1 MIPVSDEFKDAL
13 DLNRNYLEYVD
24 ITLSDGT
31 ELSLTNKNLWNGG
44 VTIEDAVS
52 SSDTFDIGAAI
63 INSCSISISNIYDD
77 YSDYVFEGAEVNVQ
91 IGLLTDENTIEKLQK
106 GVFLV
111 DEAKYNNSIITLSCL
126 DNMAKFDKSYSEST
140 LQYPASL
147 HTIVSNA
154 CTVCGVQ
161 LNTQTFPHDDYVIQI
176 RPDDEAITFREIIQ
190 WCAQIAGCFARCDRY
205 GRLEL
210 KWFNQAAFESGAS
223 ADDYHSI
230 KSIYSMEIS
239 KDDVVIT
246 GVRVVETNDT
256 DAGSSE
262 TIYQSGEAGYVISVE
277 GNMLLQGGAGQTVAA
292 WLGEQLIGFR
302 FRPGSVQHAS
312 DPSIEAGDMMVLT
325 DRKQNTYNMVVSSTK
340 FSTGSRQ
347 TTSSNAKSPIRN
359 SADRYSSSTKN
370 YVLLRGQIQKEKT
383 NREQAIENLSE
394 RINNSSGAYTT
405 VEEVTGGGSVF
416 YLHNKP
422 DLADSDMIWKM
433 TAEAWG
439 VSTDGGKTYN
449 AGMTVD
455 GDTIVRILTATGV
468 NADWIDTGAI
478 TVRDNDGNVI
488 FSVDIDTKQVIISG
502 DKMVIGGRPATE
514 VIQDAID
521 KAEQAEETANEAK
534 ILALTLTN
542 DYQSIPVDA
551 EGNYEEFPECTTTA
565 IAMYGNTDVTSSC
578 VFSVEKSTSITG
590 SWDAGTK
597 TYTVFALSQDDG
609 WVDITATYL
618 NTLTVTKRFTVAK
631 LYAGKSGESYTI
643 EASDSIIKIGSSG
656 LNPMAVTFRAYK
668 NTEDGRTAYQG
679 RFKIEENREG
689 VGWETVYLSESD
701 ESEITWEFI
710 DAITTAAGLF
720 IQTAGG
726 KNIVG
731 GQRMVLGVR
740 CTLFLSGGTTQTID
754 AIDIPVVKDLDA
766 LTHEEVFNLL
776 TNFGQIQGIYQ
787 EGNQIYISAT
797 YIKSGTMSADLIKGG
812 TLELGGN
819 NNQNAVLIIKNAS
832 GAEIGRWDKDGFR
845 ATVGVFSGELQ
856 AASGTFSGNL
866 SAAGGTFKGN
876 LSAAGGTFKGNLSAA
891 GGTFKGNLSAASG
904 TFTGSLSA
912 ASGTFQGHLT
922 SPTGTIGGFT
932 IASSALYTGSHTSI
946 NSANAGVYL
955 GSAGISCTQA
965 ASKYVNLQSGYLA
978 IVSANGASSDRGIYI
993 RNSSTTYSS
1002 MISCNEIY
1010 IADYDSLISEPVF
1023 QVDSS
1028 GLYCSGS
1035 KNRVVRTDNY
1045 GLTLLYCYEM
1055 TSPMFGDIGS
1065 GVIGDD
1071 GTVLISLDD
1080 SFYETVNT
1088 KSEYYVF
1095 LQKEGEGDLWVQ
1107 DKQNT
1112 YFMVQGTPG
1121 LRFAWEA
1128 KARQKDFEYDRLEN
1142 YSRQKDD
1149 IDYEEEAADYVQNFY
1164 DSLEVLIIS

>member
-91 IGLLTDENTIEKLQK
+91 TGLSTGEDTIEKLQK

-147 HTIVSNA
+147 HTIVSDA

-262 TIYQSGEAGYVISVE
+262 TIYQSGDNGYVISVE

-312 DPSIEAGDMMVLT
+312 DPSIEAGDMMVLI
-325 DRKQNTYNMVVSSTK
+325 DRKQNAYNMVVSSTK

-359 SADRYSSSTKN
+359 SADRYSSGTKN

-478 TVRDNDGNVI
+478 TVRDDDGNVI
-488 FSVDIDTKQVIISG
+488 FSVDMDTKQVTISG
-502 DKMVIGGRPATE
+502 DNMVIGGRPATE

-597 TYTVFALSQDDG
+597 TYTVIALSQDDG

-643 EASDSIIKIGSSG
+643 EASDSIIKIGSDG
-656 LNPMAVTFRAYK
+656 LNPREVTFRAYK

-679 RFKIEENREG
+679 RFMIEENREG

-701 ESEITWEFI
+701 ESEITWEFV

-726 KNIVG
+726 KNIG

-787 EGNQIYISAT
+787 EGNQIYINAT

-832 GAEIGRWDKDGFR
+832 GTEIGRWDKDGFR

-876 LSAAGGTFKGNLSAA
+876 LQAAGGTFTGDLSAV
-891 GGTFKGNLSAASG
+891 GGTFSG
-904 TFTGSLSA
+904 DISGSNITGSNI
-912 ASGTFQGHLT
+912 SGGTIDSRLGG
-922 SPTGTIGGFT
+922 TGTLMIRITNGRVGIYSIYTQNKLIGT
-932 IASSALYTGSHTSI
+932 
-946 NSANAGVYL
+946 
-955 GSAGISCTQA
+955 
-965 ASKYVNLQSGYLA
+965 
-978 IVSANGASSDRGIYI
+978 IVSWRLTYNSVTYEGPSLLADGVFGVKVNDADCAYFLEDGIVLFPKVTA
-993 RNSSTTYSS
+993 R
-1002 MISCNEIY
+1002 
-1010 IADYDSLISEPVF
+1010 D
-1023 QVDSS
+1023 
-1028 GLYCSGS
+1028 GLTVLGT
-1035 KNRVVRTDNY
+1035 KNRLVETKNFGDR
-1045 GLTLLYCYEM
+1045 LQYCYE
-1055 TSPMFGDIGS
+1055 TATPYFGDIGT
-1065 GVIGDD
+1065 GKLND
-1071 GTVLISLDD
+1071 GGECYISIDEI
-1080 SFYETVNT
+1080 FAETISNIT
-1088 KSEYYVF
+1088 EYSVF
-1095 LQKEGEGDLWVQ
+1095 LQKEGQGDIWV
-1107 DKQNT
+1107 DSKEPT
-1112 YFMVQGTPG
+1112 FFVVKGTPG
-1121 LRFAWEA
+1121 LAFSWEI
-1128 KARQKDFEYDRLEN
+1128 KAAQKDYEQIRLADNDLEN
-1142 YSRQKDD
+1142 NLAVRQTNDVKKIFDEQFAEYQKE
-1149 IDYEEEAADYVQNFY
+1149 IEEMFA
-1164 DSLEVLIIS
+1164 

>member
-91 IGLLTDENTIEKLQK
+91 IGLLTGENTIEKLQK

-147 HTIVSNA
+147 HTIVSDA

-262 TIYQSGEAGYVISVE
+262 TIHQSGDNGYVISVE

-478 TVRDNDGNVI
+478 TVRDDDGNVI
-488 FSVDIDTKQVIISG
+488 FSVDMDTKQVTISG
-502 DKMVIGGRPATE
+502 DNMVIGGRPATE

-679 RFKIEENREG
+679 RFMIEENREG

-726 KNIVG
+726 KNIG

-787 EGNQIYISAT
+787 EGNQIYINAT

-866 SAAGGTFKGN
+866 SAVGGTFSGDISGSN
-876 LSAAGGTFKGNLSAA
+876 INGSIISGSRFDSYITGSTLGVRIAAGNIAMYWPL
-891 GGTFKGNLSAASG
+891 ASG
-904 TFTGSLSA
+904 NEQIARIGPSHIIYNGVDYYGPKIAGNGEIWLEIDGSDSA
-912 ASGTFQGHLT
+912 YFLNDNTIFFNKVTARDGLAVLGTKQRLVKTNNFG
-922 SPTGTIGGFT
+922 
-932 IASSALYTGSHTSI
+932 
-946 NSANAGVYL
+946 
-955 GSAGISCTQA
+955 
-965 ASKYVNLQSGYLA
+965 
-978 IVSANGASSDRGIYI
+978 DR
-993 RNSSTTYSS
+993 
-1002 MISCNEIY
+1002 
-1010 IADYDSLISEPVF
+1010 A
-1023 QVDSS
+1023 Q
-1028 GLYCSGS
+1028 
-1035 KNRVVRTDNY
+1035 
-1045 GLTLLYCYEM
+1045 YCYE
-1055 TSPMFGDIGS
+1055 TATPYFGDIGT
-1065 GVIGDD
+1065 GKLNDEGECY
-1071 GTVLISLDD
+1071 ISIDEI
-1080 SFYETVNT
+1080 FAETISNIT
-1088 KSEYYVF
+1088 EYSVF
-1095 LQKEGEGDLWVQ
+1095 LQKEGQGDIWV
-1107 DKQNT
+1107 DSKEPT
-1112 YFMVQGTPG
+1112 FFVVKGTPG
-1121 LRFAWEA
+1121 LAFSWEI
-1128 KARQKDFEYDRLEN
+1128 KAAQKDYEQIRLADDDLEN
-1142 YSRQKDD
+1142 NLAVRQTNDVKKIFDEQFAEYQKE
-1149 IDYEEEAADYVQNFY
+1149 IEEMFA
-1164 DSLEVLIIS
+1164 

>member
-1 MIPVSDEFKDAL
+1 MIPISDEFKDAL

-91 IGLLTDENTIEKLQK
+91 TGLSTGEDTIEKLQK

-147 HTIVSNA
+147 HTIVSDA

-210 KWFNQAAFESGAS
+210 KWFNQAAFETGAS

-262 TIYQSGEAGYVISVE
+262 TIYQSGDNGYVISVE

-478 TVRDNDGNVI
+478 TVRDDDGNVI
-488 FSVDIDTKQVIISG
+488 FSVDMDTKQVTISG
-502 DKMVIGGRPATE
+502 DNMVIGGRPATE

-521 KAEQAEETANEAK
+521 KAEQAEKTANEAK

-679 RFKIEENREG
+679 RFMIEENREG
-689 VGWETVYLSESD
+689 VGWESVYLSESD

-720 IQTAGG
+720 IQTASG
-726 KNIVG
+726 KNIG

-740 CTLFLSGGTTQTID
+740 CTLFLSGSTTQTID

-787 EGNQIYISAT
+787 EGNQIYINAT

-832 GAEIGRWDKDGFR
+832 GTEIGRWDKDGFR

-876 LSAAGGTFKGNLSAA
+876 LQAAGGTFTGDLSAA
-891 GGTFKGNLSAASG
+891 GGTFEGEVEGATISGGIINSYFSG
-904 TFTGSLSA
+904 TVLSV
-912 ASGTFQGHLT
+912 SIRGGRIFFYLPLNSSDTEIGRIEPSNINYL
-922 SPTGTIGGFT
+922 GTICYGPKISGDGQIWFEIGGV
-932 IASSALYTGSHTSI
+932 
-946 NSANAGVYL
+946 NSAYFFDDETVFFNHVTARDGLSIYGTKSRLVETKNF
-955 GSAGISCTQA
+955 GDR
-965 ASKYVNLQSGYLA
+965 LQ
-978 IVSANGASSDRGIYI
+978 
-993 RNSSTTYSS
+993 
-1002 MISCNEIY
+1002 
-1010 IADYDSLISEPVF
+1010 
-1023 QVDSS
+1023 
-1028 GLYCSGS
+1028 
-1035 KNRVVRTDNY
+1035 
-1045 GLTLLYCYEM
+1045 YCYE
-1055 TSPMFGDIGS
+1055 TATPYFGDIGT
-1065 GVIGDD
+1065 GKLNDEGECY
-1071 GTVLISLDD
+1071 ISIDEI
-1080 SFYETVNT
+1080 FAETISNT
-1088 KSEYYVF
+1088 TEYSVF
-1095 LQKEGEGDLWVQ
+1095 LQKEGQGDIWV
-1107 DKQNT
+1107 DSKEPA
-1112 YFMVQGTPG
+1112 FFVIKGTPG
-1121 LRFAWEA
+1121 LTFSWEI
-1128 KARQKDFEYDRLEN
+1128 KAAQKDYEQIRLEDN
-1142 YSRQKDD
+1142 DLKQNLAVRQTNDVKKIFDD
-1149 IDYEEEAADYVQNFY
+1149 QFEEYEKEIEEMFA
-1164 DSLEVLIIS
+1164 